1 MVFSCVLDSL
11 FVCCARDMAEYKG
24 TWMPDRLRVAFDF
37 DRKLKKKK
45 GKKGADGQG
54 DNAESAA

>member
-1 MVFSCVLDSL
+1 M
-11 FVCCARDMAEYKG
+11 CCARDMAEYKG

>member
-1 MVFSCVLDSL
+1 MLDTL

-45 GKKGADGQG
+45 GKKGAAAEG
-54 DNAESAA
+54 DTADASAA